1 MTPMGSHTNKAVILA
16 RGLGTRMRHDD
27 ATVLSREQARAADA
41 GAKALLPVGRPFL
54 DYVLSA
60 LADAGMQHVC
70 IVVAPDDTTLPR
82 RYHTEVSLQRLHISF
97 AIQREALGT
106 ADALRSARAFAG
118 NDHVLVLNADNYY
131 PVDIVRTLAAL
142 GAPAVPGFDREALVR
157 LGHIDAERVRA
168 YALLSVDAAG
178 YLQDIIE
185 KPDDATYTRMGDAPV
200 SMNIWSVPPAIFD
213 ACEQVTPSARGE
225 LELPDAVRI
234 AIHGGM
240 RFKVIPVANGV
251 LDLSR
256 RADVAA
262 VAERLRNVEVRL

>member
-1 MTPMGSHTNKAVILA
+1 MTLPGAATNKAVILA

-27 ATVLSREQARAADA
+27 ATALSREQARAADA

-60 LADAGMQHVC
+60 LADAGVQHVC
-70 IVVAPDDTTLPR
+70 IVVAPDDAALPR
-82 RYHTEVSLQRLHISF
+82 RYGTEASLQRLRITF

-106 ADALRSARAFAG
+106 ANALLSARAFAG

-131 PVDIVRTLAAL
+131 PVEVVRTLAAL
-142 GAPAVPGFDREALVR
+142 AAPAVPGFDREALVR
-157 LGHIDAERVRA
+157 LGHINAERVRA

-178 YLQDIIE
+178 FLRDIRE
-185 KPDDATYTRMGDAPV
+185 KPDDATYKRFGDAPV
-200 SMNIWSVPPAIFD
+200 SMNIWSMPPAIFD

-234 AIHGGM
+234 AIRGGV
-240 RFKVIPVANGV
+240 RFKVLPVAFGV

-256 RADVAA
+256 RADVPA
-262 VAERLRNVEVRL
+262 VAERLRDVEVRL

>member
-1 MTPMGSHTNKAVILA
+1 MGSHTNKAVILA

-27 ATVLSREQARAADA
+27 ATALSGEQARAADA

-60 LADAGMQHVC
+60 LADAGVQHVC
-70 IVVAPDDTTLPR
+70 LVVAPDDTALPR
-82 RYHTEVSLQRLHISF
+82 RYGTEVSLQRLRITF

-106 ADALRSARAFAG
+106 ANALLSARAFAG
-118 NDHVLVLNADNYY
+118 NNHVLVLNADNYY
-131 PVDIVRTLAAL
+131 PVDVVRTLAAL

-157 LGHIDAERVRA
+157 LGHINAERVRS

-178 YLQDIIE
+178 YLEDIIE
-185 KPDDATYTRMGDAPV
+185 KPDNATYMRMGNAPV
-200 SMNIWSVPPAIFD
+200 SMNIWSVPPAIFH

-234 AIHGGM
+234 AIRGGV
-240 RFKVIPVANGV
+240 RFQVIPVAKAV

-256 RADVAA
+256 RADVPG
-262 VAERLRNVEVRL
+262 VAERLKGVAVHL